1 LIPWLKLCLF
11 TRRFTAEEGGGS
23 KARRWR
29 DGSLEEDLPM
39 RGLAEMFN
47 VNYFICSQTNPHI
60 IPALNIKRHLN
71 RTFAD
76 MLEQE
81 FKHRCARAPP
91 RPRLRMH
98 VVTCVRHASQLRV
111 GAHHY
116 HMCAGRPHS
125 WADAEGSGGV

>member
-1 LIPWLKLCLF
+1 
-11 TRRFTAEEGGGS
+11 
-23 KARRWR
+23 
-29 DGSLEEDLPM
+29 M

-81 FKHRCARAPP
+81 FKHRCGIMPLATLHADSFHVDMHACFLRAGAIFT
-91 RPRLRMH
+91 
-98 VVTCVRHASQLRV
+98 TCVMAPRTP
-111 GAHHY
+111 
-116 HMCAGRPHS
+116 GR
-125 WADAEGSGGV
+125 G

>member
-1 LIPWLKLCLF
+1 MACTASTHCTDAHALTLLRICN
-11 TRRFTAEEGGGS
+11 RFTAEEGGGS

-81 FKHRCARAPP
+81 FKHRCGIMLP
-91 RPRLRMH
+91 RYRLQIISHMI
-98 VVTCVRHASQLRV
+98 TCLTVAGCRHL
-111 GAHHY
+111 
-116 HMCAGRPHS
+116 
-125 WADAEGSGGV
+125 

>member
-1 LIPWLKLCLF
+1 
-11 TRRFTAEEGGGS
+11 
-23 KARRWR
+23 
-29 DGSLEEDLPM
+29 M

-81 FKHRCARAPP
+81 FKHRCGILVLQ
-91 RPRLRMH
+91 RLLGDT
-98 VVTCVRHASQLRV
+98 VTWCI
-111 GAHHY
+111 
-116 HMCAGRPHS
+116 CAGCTLELSLVHVCWLRTL
-125 WADAEGSGGV
+125 SGL